1 MGIHLLVA
9 YMSEVRH
16 DSFREDI
23 IYNRLIRNVK
33 RSNMAHLNYIFFIM
47 VIALVAHS
55 VHGFNLVRPAMPY
68 AYTKSLTSGSSRKVL
83 VSTMQASNPDTG
95 INIESKISRP
105 NRIQNLQ
112 EKLASSGRAGLLA
125 YGILNCVY
133 YISVT
138 AITCY
143 ITVKKYPFVISNSA
157 SFSQRIQLILSR
169 LGSVAGTV
177 WVGSQITKIF
187 RLSGA
192 VICAPVVD
200 NLMATCQKYFKLP
213 SRNAAFWFIVAALWV
228 TVIVFYSSLV
238 VYGTSTLY
246 MSALES
252 VL

>member
-1 MGIHLLVA
+1 MALLL
-9 YMSEVRH
+9 
-16 DSFREDI
+16 I
-23 IYNRLIRNVK
+23 IAIVLNV
-33 RSNMAHLNYIFFIM
+33 
-47 VIALVAHS
+47 HS
-55 VHGFNLVRPAMPY
+55 VVSAFKRVPRVTRIAARIPSQLRSQTVIP
-68 AYTKSLTSGSSRKVL
+68 SSRMLHSLKATNLDSISVGDSDDENFKV
-83 VSTMQASNPDTG
+83 
-95 INIESKISRP
+95 SRP
-105 NRIQNLQ
+105 NRIQDLQ
-112 EKLASSGRAGLLA
+112 EKLATSGRAGLLA
-125 YGILNCVY
+125 YGILNCFY

-143 ITVKKYPFVISNSA
+143 FTMKKYPFRISSSA
-157 SFSQRIQLILSR
+157 TLAQRVQFILSR

-200 NLMATCQKYFKLP
+200 NLMIKCQKYFKLP
-213 SRNAAFWFIVAALWV
+213 SRNAAFWFIVAVLWA

-238 VYGTSTLY
+238 VYGTSSIY

>member
-1 MGIHLLVA
+1 MVHVNFICFIILGAHNFNNVSGFKPLSPV
-9 YMSEVRH
+9 VPHRH
-16 DSFREDI
+16 GG
-23 IYNRLIRNVK
+23 RLT
-33 RSNMAHLNYIFFIM
+33 
-47 VIALVAHS
+47 ALGS
-55 VHGFNLVRPAMPY
+55 SGKL
-68 AYTKSLTSGSSRKVL
+68 LTS
-83 VSTMQASNPDTG
+83 TMRASNAEGG
-95 INIESKISRP
+95 INTESKISRP
-105 NRIQNLQ
+105 NRVQNLQ

-125 YGILNCVY
+125 YGILNCIY

-143 ITVKKYPFVISNSA
+143 ITVKKYPFVINSSA
-157 SFSQRIQLILSR
+157 SLSQRVQLILSR

-213 SRNAAFWFIVAALWV
+213 SRNAAFWFIVAALWL
-228 TVIVFYSSLV
+228 TVIIFYSSLV
-238 VYGTSTLY
+238 VYGTSSLY